1 MSLQVQTWLV
11 FGLSFLA
18 CFVSL
23 SAIFIS
29 PSERTVMLTWL
40 MSSDKEAEEEA
51 KELGIP
57 PTVSTW
63 DALKLMFF
71 PDKEGSE
78 LEHDAKSAP
87 DQAADG
93 KDGVEGE
100 GGEEDDEGVDEA
112 ATKTESFRSA
122 RTSVMKFLEGSLA
135 SMMKAGFQLDALNK
149 FGCHLYLAGACERT
163 SRVAELT
170 HEQFVS
176 LLEGCL
182 SVLGSEKRIARRFG
196 EKYEEYLLE
205 PRYADMFRAGNEAM
219 ERFGDGDDDD
229 GQSLN
234 DALESWNTPSDQYDP
249 DAPIAVMFTDI
260 VGSTA
265 LNQTHGD
272 EVAQK
277 IVHTHNSV
285 VRQSLQRHGGNEVKH
300 TGDGIMASFKNI
312 TNAVKSAVAMQKA
325 LVEHNAKKP
334 DIPLHI
340 KIGVNAGTPIA
351 EDGDLFGTTVQL
363 AARIC
368 DKAGAGEI
376 CATNLV
382 RELSQGSGAEFQS
395 MGDFELKGVSETTTI
410 YQVVAPG
417 MAKRK
422 TEAA

>member
-18 CFVSL
+18 CFVVL
-23 SAIFIS
+23 SSIFIA

-40 MSSDKEAEEEA
+40 MSSDKEADEEA
-51 KELGIP
+51 KELGISQ
-57 PTVSTW
+57 VGTW
-63 DALKLMFF
+63 DAIKMLFF
-71 PDKEGSE
+71 PDKEDNE
-78 LEHDAKSAP
+78 LELEPERVP
-87 DQAADG
+87 DQSEEEA
-93 KDGVEGE
+93 
-100 GGEEDDEGVDEA
+100 EDDDEVADDA

-135 SMMKAGFQLDALNK
+135 SMMKGGFQLDALNK

-219 ERFGDGDDDD
+219 ERFSDGDDD
-229 GQSLN
+229 GGKSLN
-234 DALESWNTPSDQYDP
+234 DALESWNTPSDQHDP

-272 EVAQK
+272 AVAQK
-277 IVHTHNSV
+277 IVHTHNAM
-285 VRQSLQRHGGNEVKH
+285 VREALQRHAGIEVKH

-312 TNAVKSAVAMQKA
+312 SNAVKSAVAMQKA
-325 LVEHNAKKP
+325 LVQHNAKKP

-382 RELSQGSGAEFQS
+382 KEFSQGSGAEFQS
-395 MGDFELKGVSETTTI
+395 MGDFELKGVNEATTI
-410 YQVVAPG
+410 YQVTAPG
-417 MAKRK
+417 MAKVK
-422 TEAA
+422 AA

>member
-1 MSLQVQTWLV
+1 MSIQVQTWLV

-18 CFVSL
+18 CFVAL
-23 SAIFIS
+23 SSIFIS
-29 PSERTVMLTWL
+29 PSERAVMLTWL
-40 MSSDKEAEEEA
+40 MSTDKEADEEA

-57 PTVSTW
+57 TVSTW
-63 DALKLMFF
+63 DAIKLLFF
-71 PDKEGSE
+71 PEKEENE
-78 LEHDAKSAP
+78 LELEPELVP
-87 DQAADG
+87 DQA
-93 KDGVEGE
+93 
-100 GGEEDDEGVDEA
+100 EEEEEEEIDEA

-135 SMMKAGFQLDALNK
+135 SMMKGGFQLDALNK
-149 FGCHLYLAGACERT
+149 FGCHLYLAGACEKT
-163 SRVAELT
+163 SRAAELT
-170 HEQFVS
+170 HEQFVA

-219 ERFGDGDDDD
+219 ERFSGGEDD
-229 GQSLN
+229 GGKSLN
-234 DALESWNTPSDQYDP
+234 DALETWNTPSDQHDP

-272 EVAQK
+272 AVAQK
-277 IVHTHNSV
+277 IVHTHNAV
-285 VRQSLQRHGGNEVKH
+285 VREALQRHAGIEVKH

-325 LVEHNAKKP
+325 LVQHNAKKP

-368 DKAGAGEI
+368 DKASAGEI

-382 RELSQGSGAEFQS
+382 KELSQGSGAEFEP
-395 MGDFELKGVSETTTI
+395 MGDFELKGVSEAITI
-410 YQVVAPG
+410 YLVTAPG
-417 MAKRK
+417 MAKIK
-422 TEAA
+422 AA

>member
-1 MSLQVQTWLV
+1 M

-57 PTVSTW
+57 PTVSIW

-205 PRYADMFRAGNEAM
+205 PRYADMFRAGNE
-219 ERFGDGDDDD
+219 
-229 GQSLN
+229 
-234 DALESWNTPSDQYDP
+234 
-249 DAPIAVMFTDI
+249 
-260 VGSTA
+260 
-265 LNQTHGD
+265 
-272 EVAQK
+272 
-277 IVHTHNSV
+277 
-285 VRQSLQRHGGNEVKH
+285 VKH